1 MPRQQ
6 EESGRTSRHPASD
19 SLQQNE
25 ALRDRAVNG
34 FHAFGFVGACHRL
47 QSGSPKSTIKIVASR
62 HLEQV
67 LAHAENQLAATGA
80 RRPTEVLPLYKKFL
94 KVEEH
99 RLRLKHQAG
108 HGGREICAH
117 RADLVDVLLRYVFGA
132 AFTATRPEEASGA
145 PLALIALGG
154 YGRGELNPF
163 SDIDVMLLHRQWAKK
178 ISPHL
183 EEMVEQVLYLLW
195 DSGFKVGHSTR
206 SIKEAITQA
215 NRDMLTKTAMLES
228 RFLAGDAELAREFR
242 EQFRSKCVEGHEREY
257 VEMRMQD
264 QVVRHKKFGDS
275 VYRQEPHVKSGCGG
289 LRDYQNLLWMT
300 YFKEGSLSTNQL
312 VGKDWLS
319 ETDQRRIERAY
330 DFLLRLRT
338 DLHYATGRATDI
350 LHLNLQEQIA
360 KRLNYSFGNGQLRS
374 ETLMRDY
381 FEHTRNIFRVTERI
395 SAQFVSWHVTS
406 RTRSLFS
413 FLPLIRP
420 DKTPV
425 GESFFIRNKQLHP
438 DRRDLFQ
445 KDPEQMMRAF
455 QLIQEYVL
463 DLSPEAADLVSR
475 SLEQV
480 TRTYQYARGPRE
492 IFTAILSQ
500 KGEVGRVLRAMH
512 RVDFLGRYIPEFGQ
526 LTCLVQHEFL
536 HRYTAD
542 EHTLVCIDKLD
553 ALTQTDD
560 PKLIHYRKLFEQLAD
575 PLVLYLALLLHDS
588 GKAVG
593 RPHSEASALFA
604 QRVAARLQLSSEQRK
619 SLIRLVDHHLS
630 LSTTAQQR
638 NLDDPATVM
647 KFAQV
652 VKDQKNLDALMLLTL
667 ADGQGTSADAWSDWK
682 ESLVWQLFHQ
692 TSRYLADRKSYYEQ
706 TRIARESLRA
716 CVAENFSPDYA
727 EEIEAHFEYM
737 PDHYFRA
744 TGVPEIIE
752 HVKLLRSFLE
762 SVSTEKESPLAPA
775 VKWKIVPEQ
784 GHTVMTFCTWER
796 ERLLAKIAGSLS
808 VVPLNI
814 LSADVFP
821 RGDNAVLG
829 VFRVCDTRAQPVSNP
844 RDFELVEQT
853 LRRALE
859 DESFD
864 FVPSIEKAKRS
875 SHRAAVGIDFP
886 TRIAIDNKTHPTY
899 TLVEF
904 QAPDRIG
911 LLYDVLSCLDREN
924 VLVPLSRVNTQAGA
938 AIDTLYVMDGSSHAK
953 ITDSQRIQTVQ
964 QHLKDAILR
973 GSARS

>member
-1 MPRQQ
+1 M
-6 EESGRTSRHPASD
+6 
-19 SLQQNE
+19 
-25 ALRDRAVNG
+25 
-34 FHAFGFVGACHRL
+34 
-47 QSGSPKSTIKIVASR
+47 ASR

-163 SDIDVMLLHRQWAKK
+163 SDIDVMLLHRQGAKK

-275 VYRQEPHVKSGCGG
+275 VYLQEPHVKSGCGG

-360 KRLNYSFGNGQLRS
+360 KRLNYSIGNGQLRS

-395 SAQFVSWHVTS
+395 SAQFVSGHVTS

-492 IFTAILSQ
+492 IFTAILSR

-553 ALTQTDD
+553 AIVKTDD
-560 PKLIHYRKLFEQLAD
+560 SKLIAYRKIFEHLDD
-575 PLVLYLALLLHDS
+575 PFVLYLALLLHDT

-593 RPHSEASALFA
+593 AWPHSEASALFA
-604 QRVAARLQLSSEQRK
+604 QRVATRLQLSSEQRK
-619 SLIRLVDHHLS
+619 SLILLVDHHLT
-630 LSTTAQQR
+630 LSKIAQQR
-638 NLDDPATVM
+638 NLDDPATVAELA
-647 KFAQV
+647 KI
-652 VKDQKNLDALMLLTL
+652 VKHQKNLDALMLLTL
-667 ADGQGTSADAWSDWK
+667 ADGQGTSAEAWSDWK
-682 ESLVWQLFHQ
+682 ESLVWELFHE
-692 TSRYLADRKSYYEQ
+692 TSRYLADQKSYYEQ
-706 TRIARESLRA
+706 TKIERESLQVS
-716 CVAENFSPDYA
+716 VAEALPPDYA
-727 EEIEAHFEYM
+727 DEIEAHFDFM
-737 PDHYFRA
+737 PDNYFR
-744 TGVPEIIE
+744 GCDVPEIVE
-752 HVKLLRSFLE
+752 HLKLLRSFFENVLSRGE
-762 SVSTEKESPLAPA
+762 QPLAPA
-775 VKWKIVPEQ
+775 IKWKAFTEHGHSLVSFWTWDHEQ
-784 GHTVMTFCTWER
+784 
-796 ERLLAKIAGSLS
+796 LLAKIAGSFS
-808 VVPLNI
+808 VVPINI

-821 RGDNAVLG
+821 RGDNVVLS
-829 VFRVCDTRAQPVSNP
+829 VFRVCNTKAHAVTDSRE
-844 RDFELVEQT
+844 FELVEQT
-853 LRRALE
+853 LGHALA
-859 DESFD
+859 DENFD
-864 FVPSIEKAKRS
+864 FLPLIEKAKRQS
-875 SHRAAVGIDFP
+875 RLPLAPGIEFP
-886 TRIAIDNKTHPTY
+886 THIGVDNKTHPMY
-899 TLVEF
+899 TLIEI
-904 QAPDRIG
+904 QAPDRLG
-911 LLYDVLSCLDREN
+911 LLYDILASLDRES
-924 VLVPLSRVNTQAGA
+924 VLIALSRINTQDGA
-938 AIDTLYVMDGSSHAK
+938 AIDTLYVVDRSTHTK
-953 ITDSQRIQTVQ
+953 IIDSDRITAIQR
-964 QHLKDAILR
+964 HLQRAIL
-973 GSARS
+973 GGGAAKSK